1 MNATPVEEIANA
13 VLYEGYVLYPY
24 RASSVKNRQRWNF
37 GVVYPRTYSSQQD
50 GADSWWMRTECLAR
64 SDSSDAL
71 RVKVRFL
78 QLTMRVIGQLQTP
91 VPHLP
96 QGQLPPFQFV
106 DRLEVDDR
114 ILHPWQE
121 AVERDVCLNVG
132 SLNELA
138 RQSFRHTF
146 SIAAHHD
153 TEQVTDR
160 SGRVVGLTIREA
172 KSGEGEIEAE
182 ADLLGDDLYRIG
194 VTIRNLAPFESA
206 EQKSRDEAL
215 MHSFISTHTILFLE
229 CGEFISLLDPP
240 EELIEACAK
249 CRNTGTW
256 PVLAGEEGQ
265 RDTVLSSPV
274 ILYDYP
280 RIAPES
286 PGALFDGT
294 EIDEILTLRILTMT
308 DTRSA
313 RCGTS
318 TRAPVGFL
326 KEPKR
331 CRRNMFR
338 SYGALRTA
346 RMLRNRD
353 ERVGMARAGG

>member
-1 MNATPVEEIANA
+1 MNAWLVEEVANA

-24 RASSVKNRQRWNF
+24 RALSVKNRQRWNF
-37 GVVYPRTYSSQQD
+37 GIVYPRAYSSQQD

-64 SDSSDAL
+64 SGSSDPL

-78 QLTMRVIGQLQTP
+78 QLTMRFIGQLQAP

-96 QGQLPPFQFV
+96 QGELPPVQFV
-106 DRLEVDDR
+106 ERLEVDDR

-121 AVERDVCLNVG
+121 AVERDVSLNLG
-132 SLNELA
+132 SLHELA
-138 RQSFRHTF
+138 RQPFRQTF
-146 SIAAHHD
+146 AIAAHHD
-153 TEQVTDR
+153 VEQVSDR
-160 SGRVVGLTIREA
+160 SGLVVALTIREGQG
-172 KSGEGEIEAE
+172 GEGAIEADAE
-182 ADLLGDDLYRIG
+182 PLGCDLYRIG
-194 VTIRNLAPFESA
+194 VTIRNLAPFECA
-206 EQKSRDEAL
+206 ERKSRDQAL

-308 DTRSA
+308 DNEKREMRDVDARTRQILERTEA
-313 RCGTS
+313 L
-318 TRAPVGFL
+318 APEQLMRLHG
-326 KEPKR
+326 EMR
-331 CRRNMFR
+331 
-338 SYGALRTA
+338 
-346 RMLRNRD
+346 
-353 ERVGMARAGG
+353 